1 MYRWLAEKLGN
12 VSVNHKLGVG
22 FGLVLLLTLLITFT
36 GWTGLGDV
44 ASRGDKLGYISSLNV
59 LTKDLRIARLDYE
72 MRRGEQGT
80 AAVSELLNRLDS
92 GMKTARTLIEQPAD
106 IALIDEQ
113 LAAVEQYKRA
123 FSDMAQAGANREDA
137 RSKLGNTADNAVLKV
152 TEVEKSLLQS
162 DSVTQFNSVV
172 DLSKLIQQARF
183 QVRGYTY
190 SGKVEAEQP
199 ALDAIDNALKKIT
212 ELQGSLQEQY
222 QANLQQAS
230 VSLQAYRAAVSQFR
244 DSQVA
249 TAVALKTM
257 SAQGDVLLNR
267 SDKLT
272 ISQTAVRD
280 TDAAQAKYLLL
291 LATVLALIFGLVAA
305 WAITRQIVI
314 PLNQT
319 LKVAERV
326 ASGDLSHDLTST
338 RQDELGQL
346 QRAMQSMTVG
356 LRELIGGISDGVTQI
371 ASAAEQLSSVTEQ
384 TSAGVNNQKIE
395 TDQVATAMNEMAATV
410 QEVARNAEEA
420 SEAAVAADQQA
431 REGDKVVGEA
441 IAQIERLATE
451 VGNSTEAMGHLKR
464 ESDKIGSVLDVIKSV
479 AQQTN
484 LLALN
489 AAIEAARAGE
499 AGRGFAVVA
508 DEVRSLAQRTQKST
522 EEIEELIVGLQTGT
536 QQVATIM
543 DNSRGLTDSSVELTR
558 RAGSALANITR
569 TVSTIQAM
577 NSQIA
582 TAAEQQSAVA
592 EEINRSVLNVRDVS
606 EQTSSAS
613 EETAA
618 SSAELARLGIYLQTL
633 VGRSRL
639 CRGWAATHPGRR
651 TSATCEISYTLISP
665 PSPQIVLA
673 FALLRSAFSDLEVH
687 HVSSADP
694 LAGQRQR
701 PTQTRPGFWPGAGP
715 QFHHRHDR
723 LAGLECRTVPLQ
735 QPDGAGPTGRR
746 RGGHAR
752 QPHRVPNAHR
762 HGQPGQNDA
771 ADRKNRPAPRL
782 PVKTHERPDRP
793 AASRGSR
800 TPGSRLQSGAG
811 GIAAVDRTA
820 GKRPAAAAK
829 SRPASQRHPRAT
841 VQRTA

>member
-12 VSVNHKLGVG
+12 VSVNRKLSIG
-22 FGLVLLLTLLITFT
+22 FGLVLVLTLLITFT

-44 ASRGDKLGYISSLNV
+44 INRGDKLGFISSLNG
-59 LTKDLRIARLDYE
+59 LTKDLRLARLDFD

-80 AAVSELLNRLDS
+80 DAVTGLLTQLDN
-92 GMKTARTLIEQPAD
+92 GLKTAQTLIEQPD
-106 IALIDEQ
+106 DKAL
-113 LAAVEQYKRA
+113 VEQQLEALNQYKKA
-123 FSDMAQAGANREDA
+123 FATMVQAGLKREGA
-137 RSKLGNTADNAVLKV
+137 RSKLGDTADNAVAKIK
-152 TEVEKSLLQS
+152 EIEAALLQG
-162 DSVTQFNSVV
+162 DSITQFNSVV
-172 DLSKLIQQARF
+172 DLSKLIQQSRF

-190 SGKVEAEQP
+190 SGKTEAEQP

-212 ELQGSLQEQY
+212 ELQGQLPAQY
-222 QANLQQAS
+222 QANLQEAS
-230 VSLQAYRAAVSQFR
+230 TSLQAYRGAVSQYR

-249 TAVALKTM
+249 SAAALKIM
-257 SAQGDVLLNR
+257 IAQGDILLGH
-267 SDKLT
+267 SEKLT
-272 ISQTAVRD
+272 TSQTAVRD
-280 TDAAQAKYLLL
+280 ADAAHAKQLLL
-291 LATVLALIFGLVAA
+291 LATVLALIFGIVAA

-319 LKVAERV
+319 LNVAERV
-326 ASGDLSHDLTST
+326 ASGDLSHNLNST

-346 QRAMQSMTVG
+346 QRAMQSMSLG
-356 LRELIGGISDGVTQI
+356 LRTLIGGISEGVTQI
-371 ASAAEQLSSVTEQ
+371 ASAAEQLSAVTEQ
-384 TSAGVNNQKIE
+384 TSAGVNSQKIE

-522 EEIEELIVGLQTGT
+522 EEIEELIVGLQSGT
-536 QQVATIM
+536 QQVAAIM

-558 RAGSALANITR
+558 RAGNALGNITR

-633 VGRSRL
+633 VGRFK
-639 CRGWAATHPGRR
+639 
-651 TSATCEISYTLISP
+651 
-665 PSPQIVLA
+665 V
-673 FALLRSAFSDLEVH
+673 
-687 HVSSADP
+687 
-694 LAGQRQR
+694 
-701 PTQTRPGFWPGAGP
+701 
-715 QFHHRHDR
+715 
-723 LAGLECRTVPLQ
+723 
-735 QPDGAGPTGRR
+735 
-746 RGGHAR
+746 
-752 QPHRVPNAHR
+752 
-762 HGQPGQNDA
+762 
-771 ADRKNRPAPRL
+771 
-782 PVKTHERPDRP
+782 
-793 AASRGSR
+793 
-800 TPGSRLQSGAG
+800 
-811 GIAAVDRTA
+811 
-820 GKRPAAAAK
+820 
-829 SRPASQRHPRAT
+829 
-841 VQRTA
+841 

>member
-12 VSVNHKLGVG
+12 VSVRTKLGVG
-22 FGLVLLLTLLITFT
+22 FGLVLLLTLMITFT
-36 GWTGLGDV
+36 GWTGLSDV
-44 ASRGDKLGYISSLNV
+44 ASRGDKLGFISSLNV
-59 LTKDLRIARLDYE
+59 LTKDLRLARLDYE

-80 AAVSELLNRLDS
+80 TAVSDLLNRLDS

-123 FSDMAQAGANREDA
+123 FKDMAQAGDNRENA

-152 TEVEKSLLQS
+152 SEVEKSLLQG
-162 DSVTQFNSVV
+162 DSVTQFNRVV
-172 DLSKLIQQARF
+172 ELSKLIQQARF

-190 SGKVEAEQP
+190 SGKVDAEQP

-212 ELQGSLQEQY
+212 ELEGQLPAEY
-222 QANLQQAS
+222 QANLQQAG
-230 VSLQAYRAAVSQFR
+230 VSLQAYRAAVSQYR

-249 TAVALKTM
+249 TAAALKTM
-257 SAQGDVLLNR
+257 SAQGDLLLSH

-272 ISQTAVRD
+272 VSQTAVRD
-280 TDAAQAKYLLL
+280 TDAAQAKYFLL
-291 LATVLALIFGLVAA
+291 LATALALIFGLVAA

-319 LKVAERV
+319 LQVAERV
-326 ASGDLSHDLTST
+326 ASGDLSHNLTSV

-346 QRAMQSMTVG
+346 QRAMQSMSMG

-371 ASAAEQLSSVTEQ
+371 ARAAEQLSAVTEQ
-384 TSAGVNNQKIE
+384 TSAGVNSQKIE

-410 QEVARNAEEA
+410 LEVARNAEEA

-431 REGDKVVGEA
+431 REGDKVVGQA

-522 EEIEELIVGLQTGT
+522 EEIEELIVGLQSGT

-543 DNSRGLTDSSVELTR
+543 DNSRTLTDSSVELTR
-558 RAGSALANITR
+558 RAGGSLDNITR
-569 TVSTIQAM
+569 TVSAIQAM
-577 NSQIA
+577 NQQIA
-582 TAAEQQSAVA
+582 AAAEQQSAVA

-606 EQTSSAS
+606 EQTSAAS

-618 SSAELARLGIYLQTL
+618 SSAELARLGVHLQSL
-633 VGRSRL
+633 VGRFK
-639 CRGWAATHPGRR
+639 
-651 TSATCEISYTLISP
+651 
-665 PSPQIVLA
+665 V
-673 FALLRSAFSDLEVH
+673 
-687 HVSSADP
+687 
-694 LAGQRQR
+694 
-701 PTQTRPGFWPGAGP
+701 
-715 QFHHRHDR
+715 
-723 LAGLECRTVPLQ
+723 
-735 QPDGAGPTGRR
+735 
-746 RGGHAR
+746 
-752 QPHRVPNAHR
+752 
-762 HGQPGQNDA
+762 
-771 ADRKNRPAPRL
+771 
-782 PVKTHERPDRP
+782 
-793 AASRGSR
+793 
-800 TPGSRLQSGAG
+800 
-811 GIAAVDRTA
+811 
-820 GKRPAAAAK
+820 
-829 SRPASQRHPRAT
+829 
-841 VQRTA
+841 

>member
-1 MYRWLAEKLGN
+1 MYRWLAERLGN
-12 VSVNHKLGVG
+12 VSVNRKLSIG
-22 FGLVLLLTLLITFT
+22 FGLVLILTLLITFT

-44 ASRGDKLGYISSLNV
+44 ISRGDKLGFISSLNG
-59 LTKDLRIARLDYE
+59 LTKDLRLARLDFD

-80 AAVSELLNRLDS
+80 DAVTNLITQLDS
-92 GMKTARTLIEQPAD
+92 GLKTAAQLIEQPD
-106 IALIDEQ
+106 DKAL
-113 LAAVEQYKRA
+113 VEQQQEALSQYKKA
-123 FSDMAQAGANREDA
+123 FAAMVQAGLKREGA
-137 RSKLGNTADNAVLKV
+137 RSKLGDTADNAVAKIN
-152 TEVEKSLLQS
+152 EIEKALLQG
-162 DSVTQFNSVV
+162 DSVAQFNSVV
-172 DLSKLIQQARF
+172 EQSKLIQQSRF

-212 ELQGSLQEQY
+212 ELQGQLPAQY
-222 QANLQQAS
+222 QANLQEAGA
-230 VSLQAYRAAVSQFR
+230 SLQAYRAAVSQYR
-244 DSQVA
+244 DSQIA
-249 TAVALKTM
+249 SAAALKTM
-257 SAQGDVLLNR
+257 IAQGDILLGH
-267 SDKLT
+267 SEKLT
-272 ISQTAVRD
+272 VSQTAVRD
-280 TDAAQAKYLLL
+280 ADAAQAKYLLL
-291 LATVLALIFGLVAA
+291 LATVLALIVGIFAA

-326 ASGDLSHDLTST
+326 ASGDLSHNLESG

-371 ASAAEQLSSVTEQ
+371 ASAAEQLSAVTEQ
-384 TSAGVNNQKIE
+384 TSAGVNSQKVE

-431 REGDKVVGEA
+431 REGDQVVGEA

-451 VGNSTEAMGHLKR
+451 VGNSTVAMGELKR

-522 EEIEELIVGLQTGT
+522 EEIEELIVGLQSGT

-543 DNSRGLTDSSVELTR
+543 DNSRGLTESSVELTR
-558 RAGSALANITR
+558 RAGHALGNITR

-592 EEINRSVLNVRDVS
+592 EEINRSVLNVRDIS

-613 EETAA
+613 EETAS

-633 VGRSRL
+633 VGR
-639 CRGWAATHPGRR
+639 
-651 TSATCEISYTLISP
+651 
-665 PSPQIVLA
+665 
-673 FALLRSAFSDLEVH
+673 F
-687 HVSSADP
+687 
-694 LAGQRQR
+694 
-701 PTQTRPGFWPGAGP
+701 
-715 QFHHRHDR
+715 
-723 LAGLECRTVPLQ
+723 
-735 QPDGAGPTGRR
+735 
-746 RGGHAR
+746 
-752 QPHRVPNAHR
+752 RV
-762 HGQPGQNDA
+762 
-771 ADRKNRPAPRL
+771 
-782 PVKTHERPDRP
+782 
-793 AASRGSR
+793 
-800 TPGSRLQSGAG
+800 
-811 GIAAVDRTA
+811 
-820 GKRPAAAAK
+820 
-829 SRPASQRHPRAT
+829 
-841 VQRTA
+841 

>member
-1 MYRWLAEKLGN
+1 MYRWSAEKLGN
-12 VSVNHKLGVG
+12 VSVNRKLSVG
-22 FGLVLLLTLLITFT
+22 FGLVLILTLLITFT

-44 ASRGDKLGYISSLNV
+44 ISRGDKLGFISSLNG
-59 LTKDLRIARLDYE
+59 LTKDLRLARLDFD

-80 AAVSELLNRLDS
+80 DTVNGLITQLDN
-92 GMKTARTLIEQPAD
+92 GLKTAAELIEQPGD
-106 IALIDEQ
+106 KAL
-113 LAAVEQYKRA
+113 VEQQQEALNQYKKA
-123 FSDMAQAGANREDA
+123 FASMVQAGLKREGA
-137 RSKLGNTADNAVLKV
+137 RSKLGETADNAVLKINAI
-152 TEVEKSLLQS
+152 EKTLLQG
-162 DSVTQFNSVV
+162 DSVSQFNSVV
-172 DLSKLIQQARF
+172 DLSKLMQQARF

-199 ALDAIDNALKKIT
+199 ALDAIDNALKKAS
-212 ELQGSLQEQY
+212 ELEGQLPEQFH
-222 QANLQQAS
+222 ANLQEAG
-230 VSLQAYRAAVSQFR
+230 VSLQAYRAAVSQYR

-249 TAVALKTM
+249 SAAALKTII
-257 SAQGDVLLNR
+257 AQGDVLLGH

-272 ISQTAVRD
+272 TSQTAVRD
-280 TDAAQAKYLLL
+280 ADAARAKYLLL
-291 LATVLALIFGLVAA
+291 LATVLALACGVFAA

-319 LKVAERV
+319 LNVAERV
-326 ASGDLSHDLTST
+326 ASGDLSHNLESS

-371 ASAAEQLSSVTEQ
+371 ASAAEQLSAVTEQ
-384 TSAGVNNQKIE
+384 TSAGVNSQKVE
-395 TDQVATAMNEMAATV
+395 TDQVATAMNQMAATV

-420 SEAAVAADQQA
+420 SEAAVAADLQA

-451 VGNSTEAMGHLKR
+451 VGNSTIAMGDLKR

-558 RAGSALANITR
+558 RAGSALESITR

-618 SSAELARLGIYLQTL
+618 SSAELARLGVYLQTL
-633 VGRSRL
+633 VGRFR
-639 CRGWAATHPGRR
+639 
-651 TSATCEISYTLISP
+651 I
-665 PSPQIVLA
+665 
-673 FALLRSAFSDLEVH
+673 
-687 HVSSADP
+687 
-694 LAGQRQR
+694 
-701 PTQTRPGFWPGAGP
+701 
-715 QFHHRHDR
+715 
-723 LAGLECRTVPLQ
+723 
-735 QPDGAGPTGRR
+735 
-746 RGGHAR
+746 
-752 QPHRVPNAHR
+752 
-762 HGQPGQNDA
+762 
-771 ADRKNRPAPRL
+771 
-782 PVKTHERPDRP
+782 
-793 AASRGSR
+793 
-800 TPGSRLQSGAG
+800 
-811 GIAAVDRTA
+811 
-820 GKRPAAAAK
+820 
-829 SRPASQRHPRAT
+829 
-841 VQRTA
+841 

>member
-12 VSVNHKLGVG
+12 VSVRTKLGVG
-22 FGLVLLLTLLITFT
+22 FGLVLLLTLMITFT
-36 GWTGLGDV
+36 GWTGLSDV
-44 ASRGDKLGYISSLNV
+44 ASRGDKLGFISSLNV
-59 LTKDLRIARLDYE
+59 LTKDLRLARLDYE

-80 AAVSELLNRLDS
+80 TAVSDLLNRLDS

-123 FSDMAQAGANREDA
+123 FKDMAQAGDNRENA

-152 TEVEKSLLQS
+152 SEVEKSLLQG
-162 DSVTQFNSVV
+162 DSVTQFNRVV
-172 DLSKLIQQARF
+172 ELSKLIQQARF

-190 SGKVEAEQP
+190 SGKVDAEQP

-212 ELQGSLQEQY
+212 ELEGQLPAEY
-222 QANLQQAS
+222 QANLQQAG
-230 VSLQAYRAAVSQFR
+230 VSLQAYRAAVSQYR

-249 TAVALKTM
+249 TAAALKTM
-257 SAQGDVLLNR
+257 SVQGDLLLSH

-272 ISQTAVRD
+272 ASQTAVRD
-280 TDAAQAKYLLL
+280 TDAAQAKYFLL
-291 LATVLALIFGLVAA
+291 LATALALIFGLVAA

-319 LKVAERV
+319 LQVAERV
-326 ASGDLSHDLTST
+326 ASGDLSHNLTSV

-346 QRAMQSMTVG
+346 QRAMQSMSMG

-371 ASAAEQLSSVTEQ
+371 ARAAEQLSAVTEQ
-384 TSAGVNNQKIE
+384 TNAGVNSQKIE

-410 QEVARNAEEA
+410 LEVARNAEEA

-431 REGDKVVGEA
+431 REGDKVVGQA

-508 DEVRSLAQRTQKST
+508 DEVRSLALRTQKST
-522 EEIEELIVGLQTGT
+522 EEIEELIVGLQSGT

-558 RAGSALANITR
+558 SAGSALANITR

-577 NSQIA
+577 NAQIA

-592 EEINRSVLNVRDVS
+592 EEVNRSVLNVRDIS
-606 EQTSSAS
+606 EQTAAAS
-613 EETAA
+613 EETA
-618 SSAELARLGIYLQTL
+618 SSSTELARLGIHLQTL
-633 VGRSRL
+633 VGRF
-639 CRGWAATHPGRR
+639 
-651 TSATCEISYTLISP
+651 
-665 PSPQIVLA
+665 QV
-673 FALLRSAFSDLEVH
+673 
-687 HVSSADP
+687 
-694 LAGQRQR
+694 
-701 PTQTRPGFWPGAGP
+701 
-715 QFHHRHDR
+715 
-723 LAGLECRTVPLQ
+723 
-735 QPDGAGPTGRR
+735 
-746 RGGHAR
+746 
-752 QPHRVPNAHR
+752 
-762 HGQPGQNDA
+762 
-771 ADRKNRPAPRL
+771 
-782 PVKTHERPDRP
+782 
-793 AASRGSR
+793 
-800 TPGSRLQSGAG
+800 
-811 GIAAVDRTA
+811 
-820 GKRPAAAAK
+820 
-829 SRPASQRHPRAT
+829 
-841 VQRTA
+841 

>member
-1 MYRWLAEKLGN
+1 MYRWLAERLGN
-12 VSVNHKLGVG
+12 VSVKTKLGVG
-22 FGLVLLLTLLITFT
+22 FGLVLLLTLMITFT
-36 GWTGLGDV
+36 GWTGLSGV
-44 ASRGDKLGYISSLNV
+44 ISRGDKLGYIASLND
-59 LTKDLRIARLDYE
+59 LSKELRIARLDFE
-72 MRRGEQGT
+72 MRRGERGPTTVNGFLGQL
-80 AAVSELLNRLDS
+80 ES
-92 GMKTARTLIEQPAD
+92 GLKTARTLIEQPAE
-106 IALIDEQ
+106 IALIDDQ
-113 LAAVEQYKRA
+113 LAAVDQYKRA
-123 FSDMAQAGANREDA
+123 FEAMVQAGANRENA
-137 RSKLGNTADNAVLKV
+137 RSKLGDTADNAVANV
-152 TEVEKSLLQS
+152 SEVEKALLQG
-162 DSVTQFNSVV
+162 DSVSQFNSVV

-190 SGKVEAEQP
+190 SGRVEAEQP

-212 ELQGSLQEQY
+212 ALDSQLPEQY
-222 QANLQQAS
+222 TKNLQQAS
-230 VSLQAYRAAVSQFR
+230 VSLQAYRAAVSQYR
-244 DSQVA
+244 DSQVSSA
-249 TAVALKTM
+249 EALKIM
-257 SAQGDVLLNR
+257 VNQGELLLDR
-267 SDKLT
+267 SNKLT
-272 ISQTAVRD
+272 ASQTVVRD
-280 TDAAQAKYLLL
+280 TDAARAKQLLL
-291 LATVLALIFGLVAA
+291 LAATLALIFGLVAA
-305 WAITRQIVI
+305 WAITRQII
-314 PLNQT
+314 LPLNET
-319 LKVAERV
+319 LQVAERV
-326 ASGDLSHDLTST
+326 ALGDLSHNLTSL

-371 ASAAEQLSSVTEQ
+371 ASAAEQLSAVTEQ
-384 TSAGVNNQKIE
+384 TSAGVNSQKIE

-451 VGNSTEAMGHLKR
+451 VGNSTAAMGDLKR

-522 EEIEELIVGLQTGT
+522 EEIEELIVGLQNGT

-633 VGRSRL
+633 VGRFR
-639 CRGWAATHPGRR
+639 
-651 TSATCEISYTLISP
+651 I
-665 PSPQIVLA
+665 
-673 FALLRSAFSDLEVH
+673 
-687 HVSSADP
+687 
-694 LAGQRQR
+694 
-701 PTQTRPGFWPGAGP
+701 
-715 QFHHRHDR
+715 
-723 LAGLECRTVPLQ
+723 
-735 QPDGAGPTGRR
+735 
-746 RGGHAR
+746 
-752 QPHRVPNAHR
+752 
-762 HGQPGQNDA
+762 
-771 ADRKNRPAPRL
+771 
-782 PVKTHERPDRP
+782 
-793 AASRGSR
+793 
-800 TPGSRLQSGAG
+800 
-811 GIAAVDRTA
+811 
-820 GKRPAAAAK
+820 
-829 SRPASQRHPRAT
+829 
-841 VQRTA
+841 

>member
-123 FSDMAQAGANREDA
+123 FSDMAQAGASREDA

-582 TAAEQQSAVA
+582 TSAEQQSAVA

-633 VGRSRL
+633 VGRFR
-639 CRGWAATHPGRR
+639 
-651 TSATCEISYTLISP
+651 I
-665 PSPQIVLA
+665 
-673 FALLRSAFSDLEVH
+673 
-687 HVSSADP
+687 
-694 LAGQRQR
+694 
-701 PTQTRPGFWPGAGP
+701 
-715 QFHHRHDR
+715 
-723 LAGLECRTVPLQ
+723 
-735 QPDGAGPTGRR
+735 
-746 RGGHAR
+746 
-752 QPHRVPNAHR
+752 
-762 HGQPGQNDA
+762 
-771 ADRKNRPAPRL
+771 
-782 PVKTHERPDRP
+782 
-793 AASRGSR
+793 
-800 TPGSRLQSGAG
+800 
-811 GIAAVDRTA
+811 
-820 GKRPAAAAK
+820 
-829 SRPASQRHPRAT
+829 
-841 VQRTA
+841 